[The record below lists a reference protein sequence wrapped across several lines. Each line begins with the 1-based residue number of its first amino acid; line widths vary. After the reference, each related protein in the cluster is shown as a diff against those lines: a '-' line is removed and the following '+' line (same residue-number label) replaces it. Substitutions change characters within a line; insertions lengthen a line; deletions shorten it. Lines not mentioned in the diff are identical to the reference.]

1 MKITLWNRGK
11 KKSITHGLGDKALRK
26 YGQDVKLKQYMNR
39 EIKFRAWDGERMK
52 DVTSIGW
59 IDGEV
64 DYIST
69 PKISAP
75 ADDFV
80 LMQYTGLKDKNG
92 KEIYEGDVLK
102 GRYNG
107 AVEWSTSSVC
117 YGGWTDFWKES
128 EIIGN
133 IYENPDLIKTQ
144 ND

>member
-1 MKITLWNRGK
+1 
-11 KKSITHGLGDKALRK
+11 
-26 YGQDVKLKQYMNR
+26 MNR